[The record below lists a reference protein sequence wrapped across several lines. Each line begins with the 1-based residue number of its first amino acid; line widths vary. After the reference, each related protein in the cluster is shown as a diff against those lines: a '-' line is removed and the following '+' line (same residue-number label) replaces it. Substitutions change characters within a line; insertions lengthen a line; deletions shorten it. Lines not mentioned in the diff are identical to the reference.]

1 MGSGMLQLFDNSRLE
16 SEGFQASPSKPP
28 FRTNANWC
36 FAVQNL
42 GLLGTFVKTFRLEP
56 RTWLNR
62 PIHAP
67 MTGTM
72 KEMLG
77 CIACACG
84 AAPRMRHAV
93 RA

>member
-16 SEGFQASPSKPP
+16 SKGFQASPSKPP
-28 FRTNANWC
+28 FRTNANRC
-36 FAVQNL
+36 FVVQNL
-42 GLLGTFVKTFRLEP
+42 GLLGSFVKTFRLEP
-56 RTWLNR
+56 RTWLDR
-62 PIHAP
+62 RIHAP

-72 KEMLG
+72 EDMRG